1 MGNGGDS
8 FAEEPS
14 MRVKYGKEEYDVVSD
29 FADLFVLS
37 NGHVVQHRD
46 CKILE
51 DKPKAEPKPKS
62 KKKADK
68 VG

>member
-1 MGNGGDS
+1 
-8 FAEEPS
+8 

-37 NGHVVQHRD
+37 NGHVVQRRD

-51 DKPKAEPKPKS
+51 DKPKAETKPKA

>member
-1 MGNGGDS
+1 
-8 FAEEPS
+8 
-14 MRVKYGKEEYDVVSD
+14 MRVKYGKEEYDVVSEIS
-29 FADLFVLS
+29 DLFVLS
-37 NGHVVQHRD
+37 NSNVHGIVVQRRD

-51 DKPKAEPKPKS
+51 DKPKAEPKPKT

>member
-8 FAEEPS
+8 SEGEPS
-14 MRVKYGKEEYDVVSD
+14 MRVKYGKEEYEVISEIS
-29 FADLFVLS
+29 DLFVLS
-37 NGHVVQHRD
+37 NGHVVQRND
-46 CKILE
+46 CKIVT
-51 DKPKAEPKPKS
+51 DKPKAEPKPKA

>member
-1 MGNGGDS
+1 
-8 FAEEPS
+8 

-29 FADLFVLS
+29 FADMFVLS
-37 NGHVVQHRD
+37 NDNVHGIVVQHRD

-51 DKPKAEPKPKS
+51 DKPKAEPKPKT